1 MRKRNIRLRQDMN
14 WAADNLSL
22 NTQKYPLELL
32 IVLCKQ
38 SIFRS
43 STSSNSV
50 KLLIAKILDGL
61 IGLEDMLIDSQF
73 KVGVLNKL
81 GSLNTSMTR
90 NSPCYPS
97 LAMEGFFRAASS
109 PGVCYLSRREAL
121 PTRIFW
127 VTWGIFFCM
136 RGAPLHSVGMSF
148 TGVRHTLR
156 LWSHWDLLLVRPAGL
171 GGQAGHHHHPALVK
185 AH

>member
-50 KLLIAKILDGL
+50 KLLIAKISDGL
-61 IGLEDMLIDSQF
+61 IG
-73 KVGVLNKL
+73 
-81 GSLNTSMTR
+81 
-90 NSPCYPS
+90 
-97 LAMEGFFRAASS
+97 
-109 PGVCYLSRREAL
+109 
-121 PTRIFW
+121 
-127 VTWGIFFCM
+127 
-136 RGAPLHSVGMSF
+136 
-148 TGVRHTLR
+148 
-156 LWSHWDLLLVRPAGL
+156 
-171 GGQAGHHHHPALVK
+171 
-185 AH
+185 